1 MMIRRKFLGNIS
13 SLMVVTASGVL
24 PTWAQ
29 TPKVSRLV
37 IVGGAEDRLQD
48 RIILRKF
55 SEYCGGPQA
64 RIRIITAASA
74 DPQGVWQSYREA
86 FHALGVGNVDRLAID
101 DRESAQ
107 APAVQA
113 EILQADGI
121 FMSGGDQSKLMGTL
135 WGTAAYESLHQSF
148 HLNRCC
154 IGGTSAGAAVMSR
167 HMIAQ
172 GPSVLRPS
180 KEAVDTD
187 IGLGLL
193 SQAVVD
199 QHFSERRRLPRLL
212 STLAMRP
219 DLLGVGIDEDT
230 ALVIERG
237 VGIDEDT
244 ALVIERGVGIEV
256 IGQGTVTLV
265 DPSQMQSN
273 VDDLEVLDQIEMLG
287 VQLHLLP
294 AGHRYT
300 VKSVGQGARSA
311 PLRRAIQRLVKV
323 GPIRG

>member
-1 MMIRRKFLGNIS
+1 MNRRDVLGS
-13 SLMVVTASGVL
+13 AAAVGLTALAGL
-24 PTWAQ
+24 PAWAQ
-29 TPKVSRLV
+29 SPKMSRLV

-48 RIILRKF
+48 RVILRKF
-55 SEYCGGPQA
+55 ADYCGGSQA
-64 RIRIITAASA
+64 RIRVITAASG
-74 DPQGVWQSYREA
+74 DPEGVWQSYQNV
-86 FHALGVGNVDRLAID
+86 FKALGVEDVQRLAID
-101 DRESAQ
+101 DRESAHA
-107 APAVQA
+107 APLQA

-121 FMSGGDQSKLMGTL
+121 FMSGGDQTKLMDTL
-135 WGTAAYESLHQSF
+135 WDTPAYQSLHQSF

-172 GPSVLRPS
+172 GPAVLRPR
-180 KEAVDTD
+180 KDAVDTD

-199 QHFSERRRLPRLL
+199 QHFSERRRLARLL
-212 STLAMRP
+212 STLALRP

-237 VGIDEDT
+237 E
-244 ALVIERGVGIEV
+244 AMEV
-256 IGQGTVTLV
+256 IGKGTVTLV

-273 VDDLEVLDQIEMLG
+273 VNELETLEQIEMLG
-287 VQLHLLP
+287 VQLHVLP
-294 AGHRYT
+294 AGHRYSL
-300 VKSVGQGARSA
+300 KSMAQDARLA
-311 PLRRAIQRLVKV
+311 LLRRAVQRLVAA

>member
-1 MMIRRKFLGNIS
+1 MNRRDALKGVGGAVAGLGWAT
-13 SLMVVTASGVL
+13 LAGQPV
-24 PTWAQ
+24 WAQ
-29 TPKVSRLV
+29 SPRSARLV

-48 RIILRKF
+48 RIILRKYVD
-55 SEYCGGPQA
+55 YCGGSQA
-64 RIRIITAASA
+64 RIRVITAASG
-74 DPQGVWQSYREA
+74 DPQGVWQSYRDV
-86 FHALGVGNVDRLAID
+86 FKSLGVQDVQRLALD
-101 DRESAQ
+101 DRDSAHHPQ
-107 APAVQA
+107 LQSD
-113 EILQADGI
+113 ILQADGI
-121 FMSGGDQSKLMGTL
+121 FMSGGDQSKLMDTL
-135 WGTAAYESLHQSF
+135 WDTPTYQALHQAF

-172 GPSVLRPS
+172 GPAVLRPS

-199 QHFSERRRLPRLL
+199 QHFSERRRLARLL
-212 STLAMRP
+212 STLAIRP

-230 ALVIERG
+230 ALVIEPS
-237 VGIDEDT
+237 E
-244 ALVIERGVGIEV
+244 AIEV
-256 IGQGTVTLV
+256 IGKGTVTLV

-273 VDDLEVLDQIEMLG
+273 VNELETLEQIEMLG

-294 AGHRYT
+294 AGHRY
-300 VKSVGQGARSA
+300 SVRPGE
-311 PLRRAIQRLVKV
+311 PLPRAGLLRQAIERLVTV

>member
-1 MMIRRKFLGNIS
+1 MNRRDVLTRMSAVAGLGVAT
-13 SLMVVTASGVL
+13 LAGLPVL
-24 PTWAQ
+24 AQ
-29 TPKVSRLV
+29 SPKISRLV

-55 SEYCGGPQA
+55 ADYCGGSQA
-64 RIRIITAASA
+64 RIRVITAASG
-74 DPQGVWQSYREA
+74 DPEGVWRSYRDV
-86 FHALGVGNVDRLAID
+86 FKALGVEDVQRLALD
-101 DRESAQ
+101 DRASAHQ
-107 APAVQA
+107 SELQT
-113 EILQADGI
+113 EILQANGI
-121 FMSGGDQSKLMGTL
+121 FMSGGDQSKLMDTL
-135 WGTAAYESLHQSF
+135 WDTPAYQSLHQSF
-148 HLNRCC
+148 HMNRCC

-172 GPSVLRPS
+172 GPAVLRPS

-199 QHFSERRRLPRLL
+199 QHFSERRRLARLL

-237 VGIDEDT
+237 E
-244 ALVIERGVGIEV
+244 AIEV
-256 IGQGTVTLV
+256 IGKGTVTLV

-273 VDDLEVLDQIEMLG
+273 VNELETLEQIEMLG

-294 AGHRYT
+294 AGHRYS
-300 VKSVGQGARSA
+300 VKSVGTSARSG
-311 PLRRAIQRLVKV
+311 PLRQAIQRLVAV

>member
-1 MMIRRKFLGNIS
+1 MNRRDVLQRIGVAAGLGVAT
-13 SLMVVTASGVL
+13 LTGL
-24 PTWAQ
+24 PARAQ
-29 TPKVSRLV
+29 SPKMSRLV

-48 RIILRKF
+48 RLILRKYVD
-55 SEYCGGPQA
+55 YCGGSQA
-64 RIRIITAASA
+64 RLRVITAASG
-74 DPQGVWQSYREA
+74 DPQGVWQSYRDV
-86 FHALGVGNVDRLAID
+86 FMSLGVEDVQRLALD
-101 DRESAQ
+101 DRASAH
-107 APAVQA
+107 APGLQT

-121 FMSGGDQSKLMGTL
+121 FMSGGDQSKLMDSL
-135 WGTAAYESLHQSF
+135 WDTPAYQSLHQSF

-172 GPSVLRPS
+172 GPAVLRPS

-199 QHFSERRRLPRLL
+199 QHFSERRRLARLL

-237 VGIDEDT
+237 E
-244 ALVIERGVGIEV
+244 AIEV
-256 IGQGTVTLV
+256 IGKGTVTLV

-273 VDDLEVLDQIEMLG
+273 VNDLETLEQIEMLG

-294 AGHRYT
+294 AGHRYS
-300 VKSVGQGARSA
+300 VKSAGQASRAA
-311 PLRRAIQRLVKV
+311 PLRQAIQRLVAV
-323 GPIRG
+323 GPMRG

>member
-1 MMIRRKFLGNIS
+1 MNRRDVLGRLTLAGVS
-13 SLMVVTASGVL
+13 ALAGWPATAQS
-24 PTWAQ
+24 
-29 TPKVSRLV
+29 PKISRLV

-55 SEYCGGPQA
+55 ADYCGGAQA
-64 RIRIITAASA
+64 RIRVITAASG
-74 DPQGVWQSYREA
+74 DPEGVWLSYQNA
-86 FHALGVGNVDRLAID
+86 FRSLGVEDVQRLAVD
-101 DRESAQ
+101 DRTSAHAATLQ
-107 APAVQA
+107 S

-121 FMSGGDQSKLMGTL
+121 FMSGGDQSKLMDTL
-135 WGTAAYESLHQSF
+135 WDTPAYQSLHQSF
-148 HLNRCC
+148 HFNRCC

-172 GPSVLRPS
+172 GPAVLRPS

-199 QHFSERRRLPRLL
+199 QHFSERRRLARLL

-237 VGIDEDT
+237 V
-244 ALVIERGVGIEV
+244 AIEV
-256 IGQGTVTLV
+256 IGKGTVTLV

-273 VDDLEVLDQIEMLG
+273 VDELETLEQIEMLG

-294 AGHRYT
+294 AGHRYSMQ
-300 VKSVGQGARSA
+300 SVGQTARSA
-311 PLRRAIQRLVKV
+311 PLRQAIQRLVAL
-323 GPIRG
+323 GPVRG

>member
-1 MMIRRKFLGNIS
+1 MMIRRKFLGKIS
-13 SLMVVTASGVL
+13 NLIVVTASGVL
-24 PTWAQ
+24 PTWSQ
-29 TPKVSRLV
+29 SPKVSRLV

-64 RIRIITAASA
+64 KIRIITAASA

-86 FHALGVGNVDRLAID
+86 FRALGVGNVDRLAID

-237 VGIDEDT
+237 E
-244 ALVIERGVGIEV
+244 GIEV

-300 VKSVGQGARSA
+300 VKSVGQGASSA
-311 PLRRAIQRLVKV
+311 PLQRAIQRLVAV
-323 GPIRG
+323 GPIRW

>member
-1 MMIRRKFLGNIS
+1 MNRRDVLSRMSAVAGLGAAT
-13 SLMVVTASGVL
+13 LAGL
-24 PTWAQ
+24 PALAQ
-29 TPKVSRLV
+29 SPRISRLV

-55 SEYCGGPQA
+55 ADYCGGSQA
-64 RIRIITAASA
+64 RIRVITAASG
-74 DPQGVWQSYREA
+74 DPEGVWRSYRDV
-86 FHALGVGNVDRLAID
+86 FKALGVEDVQRLALD
-101 DRESAQ
+101 DRASAHQ
-107 APAVQA
+107 SELQT
-113 EILQADGI
+113 EILQANGI
-121 FMSGGDQSKLMGTL
+121 FMSGGDQSKLMDTL
-135 WGTAAYESLHQSF
+135 WDTPAYQSLHQSF
-148 HLNRCC
+148 HMNRCC

-172 GPSVLRPS
+172 GPAVLRPS

-199 QHFSERRRLPRLL
+199 QHFSERRRLARLL
-212 STLAMRP
+212 STLALRP

-237 VGIDEDT
+237 E
-244 ALVIERGVGIEV
+244 AIEV
-256 IGQGTVTLV
+256 IGIGTVTLV

-273 VDDLEVLDQIEMLG
+273 VNELETLEQIEMLG

-294 AGHRYT
+294 AGHRYS
-300 VKSVGQGARSA
+300 VKSVGTSARSG
-311 PLRRAIQRLVKV
+311 PLRQAIQRLVAV

>member
-1 MMIRRKFLGNIS
+1 MKRRDVLGS
-13 SLMVVTASGVL
+13 MVAVGATALAGS
-24 PTWAQ
+24 PAWAQ
-29 TPKVSRLV
+29 IPKVSRLV

-48 RIILRKF
+48 RVILRKF
-55 SEYCGGPQA
+55 ADYCGGSQA
-64 RIRIITAASA
+64 RIRVITAASG
-74 DPQGVWQSYREA
+74 DPEGVWQSYQNVFR
-86 FHALGVGNVDRLAID
+86 ALGVEDVQRLAID
-101 DRESAQ
+101 DRDSAHA
-107 APAVQA
+107 APLQA

-121 FMSGGDQSKLMGTL
+121 FMSGGDQSKLMNTL
-135 WGTAAYESLHQSF
+135 WDTPAYQSLHQSF

-172 GPSVLRPS
+172 GPAVLRPR
-180 KEAVDTD
+180 KDAVDTD

-199 QHFSERRRLPRLL
+199 QHFSERRRLARLL

-230 ALVIERG
+230 ALVIEKG
-237 VGIDEDT
+237 Q
-244 ALVIERGVGIEV
+244 ALEV
-256 IGQGTVTLV
+256 IGKGTVTLV

-273 VDDLEVLDQIEMLG
+273 VTELETLEQIEMLG
-287 VQLHLLP
+287 VQLHVLP
-294 AGHRYT
+294 AGHRYSL
-300 VKSVGQGARSA
+300 KSMGSTGRSA
-311 PLRRAIQRLVKV
+311 LLRQAVQRLVAA

>member
-1 MMIRRKFLGNIS
+1 MNRRDLLSAVVAAAGVT
-13 SLMVVTASGVL
+13 SLAEVPV
-24 PTWAQ
+24 WAQ
-29 TPKVSRLV
+29 SPKIPRLV

-55 SEYCGGPQA
+55 TDYCGGSQA
-64 RIRIITAASA
+64 RIRVITAASA
-74 DPQGVWQSYREA
+74 DPDGVWQSYQSVFRS
-86 FHALGVGNVDRLAID
+86 LGVDDVQRLAIH
-101 DRESAQ
+101 DRDSAHAQ
-107 APAVQA
+107 PLQS

-121 FMSGGDQSKLMGTL
+121 FMSGGDQSKLMASL
-135 WGTAAYESLHQSF
+135 WDTPAYRSLHQTF

-172 GPSVLRPS
+172 GPAVLRPS

-199 QHFSERRRLPRLL
+199 QHFSERRRLARLL

-230 ALVIERG
+230 ALVIESG
-237 VGIDEDT
+237 E
-244 ALVIERGVGIEV
+244 AIEV
-256 IGQGTVTLV
+256 IGKGSVTLV
-265 DPSQMQSN
+265 DPSHMQSN
-273 VDDLEVLDQIEMLG
+273 VDDLETLEQIEMLG

-294 AGHRYT
+294 AGHRY
-300 VKSVGQGARSA
+300 SVTSAGQTWRLG
-311 PLRRAIQRLVKV
+311 PLRAAVQRLVAV
-323 GPIRG
+323 GPIRA

>member
-1 MMIRRKFLGNIS
+1 MNRRDILGR
-13 SLMVVTASGVL
+13 MTAAMGVSAAALAGL
-24 PTWAQ
+24 PALAQ
-29 TPKVSRLV
+29 GTKLSRLV

-48 RIILRKF
+48 RIILRKYV
-55 SEYCGGPQA
+55 EYCGGSQA
-64 RIRIITAASA
+64 RIRIITAASG
-74 DPQGVWQSYREA
+74 DPQAVWQSYQNV
-86 FHALGVGNVDRLAID
+86 FKSLGVEDVQRLALN
-101 DRESAQ
+101 DRVSAHTPQ
-107 APAVQA
+107 LQS

-121 FMSGGDQSKLMGTL
+121 FMSGGDQSKLMDTL
-135 WGTAAYESLHQSF
+135 WDTPAYQSLHQSF

-172 GPSVLRPS
+172 GPAVLRPS
-180 KEAVDTD
+180 KEVVDTD

-199 QHFSERRRLPRLL
+199 QHFSERRRLARLL

-237 VGIDEDT
+237 
-244 ALVIERGVGIEV
+244 AAIEV
-256 IGQGTVTLV
+256 IGQGTVTLI

-273 VDDLEVLDQIEMLG
+273 VNELESLEQIEMLG

-294 AGHRYT
+294 SGHRYS
-300 VKSVGQGARSA
+300 VNSVGQTARSA
-311 PLRRAIQRLVKV
+311 PLRRAIQRLVAA
-323 GPIRG
+323 GPIRA

>member
-1 MMIRRKFLGNIS
+1 MNRRNVWGGMTVACVAALAG
-13 SLMVVTASGVL
+13 LPVL
-24 PTWAQ
+24 AQ
-29 TPKVSRLV
+29 YPRISRLV

-55 SEYCGGPQA
+55 ADYCGGSQA
-64 RIRIITAASA
+64 RIRIITAASG
-74 DPQGVWQSYREA
+74 DPEGVWQSYQNA
-86 FHALGVGNVDRLAID
+86 FMSIGVEDVQRLAIN
-101 DRESAQ
+101 DRESAHALPLQ
-107 APAVQA
+107 T
-113 EILQADGI
+113 EILRADGI
-121 FMSGGDQSKLMGTL
+121 FMSGGDQSKLMDTL
-135 WGTAAYESLHQSF
+135 WDTPAYQSLHKAF

-172 GPSVLRPS
+172 GPAMLRPR
-180 KEAVDTD
+180 KEAVVTD
-187 IGLGLL
+187 IGLGFL

-237 VGIDEDT
+237 E
-244 ALVIERGVGIEV
+244 GIEV

-273 VDDLEVLDQIEMLG
+273 IDDLEVLDQIEMLG

-300 VKSVGQGARSA
+300 VNSVGLGTRSA
-311 PLRRAIQRLVKV
+311 PLRLAIQRLVAL
-323 GPIRG
+323 GPLRG

>member
-1 MMIRRKFLGNIS
+1 MNRRNVWGGMTVACVAALAG
-13 SLMVVTASGVL
+13 LPVL
-24 PTWAQ
+24 AQ
-29 TPKVSRLV
+29 YSRISRLV

-55 SEYCGGPQA
+55 ADYCGGIQA
-64 RIRIITAASA
+64 RIRIITAASG
-74 DPQGVWQSYREA
+74 DPEGVWQSYQNA
-86 FHALGVGNVDRLAID
+86 FMSIGVEDVQRLAID
-101 DRESAQ
+101 DRESAHALPLQ
-107 APAVQA
+107 T
-113 EILQADGI
+113 EILRADGI
-121 FMSGGDQSKLMGTL
+121 FMSGGDQSKLMDTL
-135 WGTAAYESLHQSF
+135 WDTPAYQSLHKAF
-148 HLNRCC
+148 HLNSCC

-172 GPSVLRPS
+172 GPAVLRPR

-199 QHFSERRRLPRLL
+199 QHFSERRRLARLL

-237 VGIDEDT
+237 EAMEI
-244 ALVIERGVGIEV
+244 
-256 IGQGTVTLV
+256 IGKGTVTLV

-273 VDDLEVLDQIEMLG
+273 VNELETLEQIEMLG
-287 VQLHLLP
+287 VQLHVLP
-294 AGHRYT
+294 AGHRYSLKT
-300 VKSVGQGARSA
+300 LAKTARSA
-311 PLRRAIQRLVKV
+311 PLRRAIQRLVSI
-323 GPIRG
+323 GPLRG

>member
-1 MMIRRKFLGNIS
+1 MTVACVAALAG
-13 SLMVVTASGVL
+13 LPVL
-24 PTWAQ
+24 AQ
-29 TPKVSRLV
+29 YSRISRLV

-55 SEYCGGPQA
+55 ADYCGGIQA
-64 RIRIITAASA
+64 RIRIITAASG
-74 DPQGVWQSYREA
+74 DPEGVWQSYQNA
-86 FHALGVGNVDRLAID
+86 FMSIGVEDVQRLAID
-101 DRESAQ
+101 DRESAHALPLQ
-107 APAVQA
+107 T

-121 FMSGGDQSKLMGTL
+121 FMSGGDQSKLMDTL
-135 WGTAAYESLHQSF
+135 WDTPAYQSLHKAF

-172 GPSVLRPS
+172 GPAVLRPR

-199 QHFSERRRLPRLL
+199 QHFSERRRLARLL

-237 VGIDEDT
+237 E
-244 ALVIERGVGIEV
+244 AIEV
-256 IGQGTVTLV
+256 IGKGTVTLV

-273 VDDLEVLDQIEMLG
+273 VNELETLEQIEMLG
-287 VQLHLLP
+287 VQLHVLP
-294 AGHRYT
+294 AGHRYSLKT
-300 VKSVGQGARSA
+300 LAKTSRSV
-311 PLRRAIQRLVKV
+311 PLRRAIQRLVAM
-323 GPIRG
+323 GPLRG

>member
-1 MMIRRKFLGNIS
+1 MMIRRKFLGEIS

-237 VGIDEDT
+237 E
-244 ALVIERGVGIEV
+244 GIEV

-311 PLRRAIQRLVKV
+311 PLRRAIQRLVAV

>member
-1 MMIRRKFLGNIS
+1 MSRRKFIGN
-13 SLMVVTASGVL
+13 MASGLAMTVAGVL
-24 PTWAQ
+24 PSWAQ
-29 TPKVSRLV
+29 KPKVSRLV

-55 SEYCGGPQA
+55 SEYCGGSQA
-64 RIRIITAASA
+64 KIRIITAASG
-74 DPQGVWQSYREA
+74 DPQGVWQSYRDA
-86 FHALGVGNVDRLAID
+86 FHALGVSNVERLAID

-107 APAVQA
+107 AAFVQA

-121 FMSGGDQSKLMGTL
+121 FMSGGDQSKLMAIL
-135 WGTAAYESLHQSF
+135 WDSLAYQSLHQSF
-148 HLNRCC
+148 HMNGCC

-187 IGLGLL
+187 IGLGFL

-237 VGIDEDT
+237 ES
-244 ALVIERGVGIEV
+244 IEV

-265 DPSQMQSN
+265 DPSRMESN
-273 VDDLEVLDQIEMLG
+273 VDELEVLDQIEMLG

-311 PLRRAIQRLVKV
+311 PLRRAIQRLVAV

>member
-1 MMIRRKFLGNIS
+1 MNRRDILGR
-13 SLMVVTASGVL
+13 MTAAMGMSAVALAGL
-24 PTWAQ
+24 PALAQ
-29 TPKVSRLV
+29 GTKLSRLV

-55 SEYCGGPQA
+55 VDYCGGSQA
-64 RIRIITAASA
+64 RIRVITAASG
-74 DPQGVWQSYREA
+74 DPQGVWQSYQHV
-86 FHALGVGNVDRLAID
+86 FSSLGVQDVQRLAID
-101 DRESAQ
+101 DRESAHDPSLQ
-107 APAVQA
+107 S

-121 FMSGGDQSKLMGTL
+121 FMSGGDQSQLMDTL
-135 WGTAAYESLHQSF
+135 WDTPAYASLHRSF

-172 GPSVLRPS
+172 GPAVLRPS

-187 IGLGLL
+187 IGLGFL

-199 QHFSERRRLPRLL
+199 QHFSERRRLARLL
-212 STLAMRP
+212 STLAIRP

-237 VGIDEDT
+237 Q
-244 ALVIERGVGIEV
+244 AIEV

-273 VDDLEVLDQIEMLG
+273 VNELDALEQIEMLG

-294 AGHRYT
+294 AGHRYS
-300 VKSVGQGARSA
+300 VKSIGQTARSA
-311 PLRRAIQRLVKV
+311 PLRRAIERLVAA
-323 GPIRG
+323 GPMRG

>member
-1 MMIRRKFLGNIS
+1 MNRRDFLEGMS
-13 SLMVVTASGVL
+13 VAVGLGVATMTGL
-24 PTWAQ
+24 PVLAQ
-29 TPKVSRLV
+29 NPRMSRLV

-48 RIILRKF
+48 RIILRKYVD
-55 SEYCGGPQA
+55 YCGGSQG
-64 RIRIITAASA
+64 RIRVITAASG
-74 DPQGVWQSYREA
+74 DPESVWQSYRDV
-86 FHALGVGNVDRLAID
+86 FMSLGVQDVQRLALD
-101 DRESAQ
+101 DRVSAHQ
-107 APAVQA
+107 PQLQA

-121 FMSGGDQSKLMGTL
+121 FMSGGDQSKLMDTL
-135 WGTAAYESLHQSF
+135 WDTPAYQALHQAF

-172 GPSVLRPS
+172 GPAVLRPS

-199 QHFSERRRLPRLL
+199 QHFSERRRLARLL

-237 VGIDEDT
+237 E
-244 ALVIERGVGIEV
+244 AIEV
-256 IGQGTVTLV
+256 IGKGTVTLV

-273 VDDLEVLDQIEMLG
+273 VNELETLEQIEMLG

-294 AGHRYT
+294 AGHRY
-300 VKSVGQGARSA
+300 SLRSA
-311 PLRRAIQRLVKV
+311 GQVPRTGPLRQAIQRLVAV

>member
-1 MMIRRKFLGNIS
+1 MIRRKFLGKIS
-13 SLMVVTASGVL
+13 NLIVVTASGVL
-24 PTWAQ
+24 PTWSQ
-29 TPKVSRLV
+29 SPKVSRLV

-64 RIRIITAASA
+64 KIRIITAASA

-86 FHALGVGNVDRLAID
+86 FRALGVGNVDRLAID

-135 WGTAAYESLHQSF
+135 WDTAAYESLHQSF

-237 VGIDEDT
+237 VGI
-244 ALVIERGVGIEV
+244 EV

-311 PLRRAIQRLVKV
+311 PLRRAIQRLVAV

>member
-1 MMIRRKFLGNIS
+1 MNRRDVLAR
-13 SLMVVTASGVL
+13 VTASAVVGMASLMGL
-24 PTWAQ
+24 PALAQ
-29 TPKVSRLV
+29 RPKLSRLV

-48 RIILRKF
+48 RTILRKYVD
-55 SEYCGGPQA
+55 YCGGSA
-64 RIRIITAASA
+64 AKIRIITAASG
-74 DPQGVWQSYREA
+74 DPEGVWQSYRNV
-86 FHALGVGNVDRLAID
+86 FMALGVEDVQRLVLD
-101 DRESAQ
+101 DRASAHASQ
-107 APAVQA
+107 VQS

-121 FMSGGDQSKLMGTL
+121 FMSGGDQSRLMDIL
-135 WGTAAYESLHQSF
+135 WDTPAYRSLHQAF
-148 HLNRCC
+148 HMNACC

-172 GPSVLRPS
+172 GPAVLRPS

-187 IGLGLL
+187 IGLGFL

-199 QHFSERRRLPRLL
+199 QHFSERRRLARLL
-212 STLAMRP
+212 STLALRP

-237 VGIDEDT
+237 E
-244 ALVIERGVGIEV
+244 AIEV
-256 IGQGTVTLV
+256 IGKGSVTLV

-273 VDDLEVLDQIEMLG
+273 VGELDSLEQIEMLG

-294 AGHRYT
+294 AGHRYS
-300 VKSVGQGARSA
+300 VKSVGQTPRSG
-311 PLRRAIQRLVKV
+311 PLHQVIQRLVAA

>member
-1 MMIRRKFLGNIS
+1 MNRRDLLGG
-13 SLMVVTASGVL
+13 VTAGAVAAL
-24 PTWAQ
+24 AGWPAWAQ
-29 TPKVSRLV
+29 TPKISRLV

-55 SEYCGGPQA
+55 TDYCGGSQA
-64 RIRIITAASA
+64 RIRVITAASG
-74 DPQGVWQSYREA
+74 DPEGVWQSYQNA
-86 FHALGVGNVDRLAID
+86 FRSIGVEDVQRLAID
-101 DRESAQ
+101 DRDSAHA
-107 APAVQA
+107 APLQA

-121 FMSGGDQSKLMGTL
+121 FMSGGDQSKLMDTL
-135 WGTAAYESLHQSF
+135 WDTPAYQSLHQSF

-172 GPSVLRPS
+172 GPSILRPS

-199 QHFSERRRLPRLL
+199 QHFSERRRLARLL

-237 VGIDEDT
+237 E
-244 ALVIERGVGIEV
+244 AMEV
-256 IGQGTVTLV
+256 IGKGTVTLV

-273 VDDLEVLDQIEMLG
+273 VSELDTLEQIEMLG
-287 VQLHLLP
+287 VQLHVLP
-294 AGHRYT
+294 AGHRYSLKT
-300 VKSVGQGARSA
+300 LAKTTRSA
-311 PLRRAIQRLVKV
+311 PLRRAIQRLVAV

>member
-1 MMIRRKFLGNIS
+1 MMIRRKFLGEIS

-135 WGTAAYESLHQSF
+135 WDTAAYESLHQSF

-154 IGGTSAGAAVMSR
+154 IGGTSAGAAVISR

-237 VGIDEDT
+237 E
-244 ALVIERGVGIEV
+244 GIEV

-311 PLRRAIQRLVKV
+311 PLRRAIQRLVAV

>member
-1 MMIRRKFLGNIS
+1 MNRRDVLQGMRAVAGLGVATMTG
-13 SLMVVTASGVL
+13 LPVL
-24 PTWAQ
+24 AQ
-29 TPKVSRLV
+29 NPRMSRLV

-48 RIILRKF
+48 RIILRKYVD
-55 SEYCGGPQA
+55 YCGGSQG
-64 RIRIITAASA
+64 RIRVITAASG
-74 DPQGVWQSYREA
+74 DPESVWQSYRDV
-86 FHALGVGNVDRLAID
+86 FMSLGVQDVQRLALD
-101 DRESAQ
+101 DRASAHQ
-107 APAVQA
+107 SQLQA

-121 FMSGGDQSKLMGTL
+121 FMSGGDQSKLMDTL
-135 WGTAAYESLHQSF
+135 WDTPAYQALHQAF

-172 GPSVLRPS
+172 GPAVLRPS

-199 QHFSERRRLPRLL
+199 QHFSERRRLARLL

-237 VGIDEDT
+237 E
-244 ALVIERGVGIEV
+244 AIEV
-256 IGQGTVTLV
+256 IGKGTVTLV

-273 VDDLEVLDQIEMLG
+273 VNELETLEAIEMLG
-287 VQLHLLP
+287 VQLHVLP
-294 AGHRYT
+294 AGHRYSLQT
-300 VKSVGQGARSA
+300 LAKSAGSA
-311 PLRRAIQRLVKV
+311 PLRRAIERLVAV

>member
-1 MMIRRKFLGNIS
+1 MKRRDVLGS
-13 SLMVVTASGVL
+13 MVAVGATALAGA
-24 PTWAQ
+24 PAWAQ
-29 TPKVSRLV
+29 IPKVSRLV

-48 RIILRKF
+48 RVILRKF
-55 SEYCGGPQA
+55 ADYCGGSQA
-64 RIRIITAASA
+64 RIRVITAASG
-74 DPQGVWQSYREA
+74 DPEGVWQSYQDVFR
-86 FHALGVGNVDRLAID
+86 ALGVEDVQRLAID
-101 DRESAQ
+101 DRDSAHA
-107 APAVQA
+107 APLQA

-121 FMSGGDQSKLMGTL
+121 FMSGGDQSKLMNTL
-135 WGTAAYESLHQSF
+135 WDTPAYQSLHQSF

-172 GPSVLRPS
+172 GPAVLRPR
-180 KEAVDTD
+180 KDAVDTD

-199 QHFSERRRLPRLL
+199 QHFSERRRLARLL

-230 ALVIERG
+230 ALVIEKG
-237 VGIDEDT
+237 Q
-244 ALVIERGVGIEV
+244 ALEV
-256 IGQGTVTLV
+256 IGKGTVTLV

-273 VDDLEVLDQIEMLG
+273 VTELETLEQIEMLG
-287 VQLHLLP
+287 VQLHVLP
-294 AGHRYT
+294 AGHRYSL
-300 VKSVGQGARSA
+300 KSMGSTGRSA
-311 PLRRAIQRLVKV
+311 LLRQAVQRLVAA

>member
-1 MMIRRKFLGNIS
+1 MNRRDVWGGMTVAALAA
-13 SLMVVTASGVL
+13 LSGC
-24 PTWAQ
+24 PAWAQ
-29 TPKVSRLV
+29 RPRISRLV

-55 SEYCGGPQA
+55 ADYCGGSAA
-64 RIRIITAASA
+64 RIRIITAASG
-74 DPQGVWQSYREA
+74 DPEGVWRSYQDA
-86 FHALGVGNVDRLAID
+86 FTSLGVGDVQRLAID
-101 DRESAQ
+101 DRDSAH
-107 APAVQA
+107 AMPLQA

-121 FMSGGDQSKLMGTL
+121 FMSGGDQSKLMDTL
-135 WGTAAYESLHQSF
+135 WNTPAYQSLHQSF
-148 HLNRCC
+148 HFNRCC

-172 GPSVLRPS
+172 GPAVLRPS
-180 KEAVDTD
+180 KESVDTD

-199 QHFSERRRLPRLL
+199 QHFSERRRLARLL

-237 VGIDEDT
+237 E
-244 ALVIERGVGIEV
+244 AMEV

-273 VDDLEVLDQIEMLG
+273 VNELETLEQIEMLG
-287 VQLHLLP
+287 VQLHVLP
-294 AGHRYT
+294 AGHRYSLKALG
-300 VKSVGQGARSA
+300 KSPGSA
-311 PLRRAIQRLVKV
+311 SLRRVIERLVAL
-323 GPIRG
+323 GPIRA